1 LQVHKTD
8 QNGLKIH
15 VIQEENKKISHSF
28 STGAGDDKTG
38 FSCSALPDTLVCVST
53 MLSMVYSTKLPLS
66 GNSLTAASLTSM
78 GLTGKPISDQIIKIL
93 AGGRIQI
100 MLDTGSLAV
109 LTFKVSQKIF
119 AETSLRRDESSQ
131 RQVFAEASLRRGE
144 SSQRR
149 VFAEASLRRGESSQR
164 RVFAAASLRRGESS
178 QRRVFAE
185 ASLRRGESSQRRVF
199 KEASFCIESLCR
211 GVFEGRGKSSHTGSS
226 QVSLFKIFL
235 FIFRTESF
243 LRSIQSKVNLRP
255 RDFMLPAV

>member
-15 VIQEENKKISHSF
+15 VIHEENKKISHSF

-149 VFAEASLRRGESSQR
+149 VFAEASLRRGESSKR
-164 RVFAAASLRRGESS
+164 RVF
-178 QRRVFAE
+178 V
-185 ASLRRGESSQRRVF
+185 
-199 KEASFCIESLCR
+199 EASFCIESLCR